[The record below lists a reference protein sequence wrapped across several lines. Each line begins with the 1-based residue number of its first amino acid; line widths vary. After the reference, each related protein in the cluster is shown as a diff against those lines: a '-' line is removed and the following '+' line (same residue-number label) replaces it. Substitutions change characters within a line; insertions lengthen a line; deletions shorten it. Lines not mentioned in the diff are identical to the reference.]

1 MSRRAW
7 VGHRALRLGAFFG
20 LATFLGLGPFGSA
33 PAVSA
38 QDVVDAGKRYGIE
51 VPSAYYAQVAARPAL
66 YEFERA
72 LFNRVGPER
81 TSAFGE
87 VGVPVIL
94 GLFADSPAEPHIT
107 PEAVQQSL
115 FDGPSEHGTMTES
128 YLEMSRGALT
138 IVGEVYG
145 WARSSLTMADVVG
158 TDRSFGPDNRV
169 GEYLVE
175 VLSQVDADIDF
186 ARFDNDGPDG
196 VANSGDDDGFV
207 DVVTFEY
214 LEVSASCGGP
224 SIWPHRST
232 LSGRAGAPYRTNDIG
247 IDGDTIYVQ
256 DYITQGATDCS
267 GENVQD
273 AGVITHEF
281 GHALGFPDWYHWI
294 DSSLGPYGRRWVMG
308 CWALMAA
315 GSWGCGPVVDDRPPF
330 GPTHML
336 GYSKERLGWID
347 YTEVGEVWN
356 ETFVLRP
363 AELDGRV
370 LRMQL
375 DEAGDEFLIAEYRA
389 QVGFDHHLP
398 AAGVLLYKHD
408 DNAALRPPPASDDPY
423 FLTMLERD
431 ADESLRRMA
440 AEGGSRGEP
449 GDAWGVDGASS
460 RLTAEDPPYLRL
472 ADGGWTSV
480 QVHEV
485 YAEGDSARVVLS
497 TGRTPRLIA
506 PEARF
511 DVDRV
516 RTFTQRVRIAGGYG
530 PYSAAG
536 DIPADFSLA
545 VDRDALVLI
554 GSVVDSLPRTYQ
566 LTVTDARGS
575 TSPSV
580 AIELAGTGPW
590 TVGLES
596 LLQRFLQEGEPLS
609 PGEASYLDEVGN
621 ANGRYDVGDLRRWLR
636 EGDPNGPH

>member
-1 MSRRAW
+1 MMPP
-7 VGHRALRLGAFFG
+7 RLGALG
-20 LATFLGLGPFGSA
+20 VGVVLLAGAGELA
-33 PAVSA
+33 A
-38 QDVVDAGKRYGIE
+38 QDVVDVGKRYGVD
-51 VPSAYYAQVAARPAL
+51 VPAAYYAQVAAQPAL

-72 LFNRVGPER
+72 LLNRVGPDR

-87 VGVPVIL
+87 VGLPVIL
-94 GLFADSPAEPHIT
+94 GLFADSPAEPHVS
-107 PEAVQQSL
+107 PEEVQQAL
-115 FDGPSEHGTMTES
+115 FDGPSDYGTMTES

-138 IVGEVYG
+138 VRGEVFG
-145 WARSSLTMADVVG
+145 WARSSLTMSQVVG

-175 VLSQVDADIDF
+175 LLTEVDPGVDF
-186 ARFDNDGPDG
+186 AAFDNDGPDG
-196 VANSGDDDGFV
+196 IANSGDDDGYV

-232 LSGRAGAPYRTNDIG
+232 LSGRAGAPFKTDDVG

-267 GENVQD
+267 GQNVQD

-315 GSWGCGPVVDDRPPF
+315 GSWGCGPVVDERAPF

-336 GYSKERLGWID
+336 GYSKERLGWLE
-347 YTEVGEVWN
+347 YTEVDEVWN

-363 AELDGRV
+363 AEVDGRV
-370 LRMQL
+370 LRVQL
-375 DEAGDEFLIAEYRA
+375 DEVGDEFLIAEYRGL
-389 QVGFDHHLP
+389 VGFDHQLP

-408 DNAALRPPPASDDPY
+408 ENAALRPAPTSDDPY

-431 ADESLRRMA
+431 ADASLRRMA

-449 GDAWGVDGASS
+449 GDAWGVGGASS

-485 YAEGDSARVVLS
+485 YAEGDSARIVIS
-497 TGRTPRLIA
+497 TGRTPRLIQ
-506 PEARF
+506 PEAPFEVERI
-511 DVDRV
+511 
-516 RTFTQRVRIAGGYG
+516 RTFTRGVRIAGGYG
-530 PYSAAG
+530 PYEPLG
-536 DIPADFSLA
+536 DLPEGFSLS
-545 VDRDALVLI
+545 VDRDAVVLI
-554 GSVVDSLPRTYQ
+554 GSVRDATPRSYE
-566 LTVTDARGS
+566 VAVVDARGS
-575 TSPSV
+575 ASPPV
-580 AIELAGTGPW
+580 TIEVAGTGPW
-590 TVGLES
+590 SVELGN
-596 LLQRFLQEGEPLS
+596 LLQRFLQAGDPLS
-609 PGEASYLDEVGN
+609 PGEASYLDSVGN
-621 ANGRYDVGDLRRWLR
+621 DNGRYDVGDLRKWLR
-636 EGDPNGPH
+636 EGVPARTR